1 MLRRAVLVAAL
12 GKFLQEKAFVQ
23 KKKVLSTLFSET
35 ETASC
40 AKDVP
45 VGARRLWVSI
55 ADKSLLERRK
65 NFIDL
70 ILSF

>member
-1 MLRRAVLVAAL
+1 MAAL

-23 KKKVLSTLFSET
+23 KKKKVLSTLFSET

-45 VGARRLWVSI
+45 VGARRLWVSS

-65 NFIDL
+65 NFIVL